1 MLEVIIIL
9 GLIAYIGWLRYS
21 HRRQVDRIL
30 VHAAGLEAELQAVK
44 WKEV

>member
-1 MLEVIIIL
+1 MFEMIIIL

-44 WKEV
+44 DYSR